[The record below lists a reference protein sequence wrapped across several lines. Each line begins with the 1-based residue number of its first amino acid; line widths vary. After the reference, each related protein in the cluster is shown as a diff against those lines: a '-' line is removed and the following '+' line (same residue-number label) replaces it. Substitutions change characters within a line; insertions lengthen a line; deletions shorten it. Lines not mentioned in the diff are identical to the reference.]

1 MFFIVVFIG
10 IIIINITVITV
21 NFIIMI
27 IVVDAAYSGLIKDVT
42 ITIITTSDKYQP
54 SSFLTAIINKELSLP
69 RRRKTKESQ
78 GKKVK

>member
-42 ITIITTSDKYQP
+42 ITIITTSD
-54 SSFLTAIINKELSLP
+54 
-69 RRRKTKESQ
+69 
-78 GKKVK
+78 